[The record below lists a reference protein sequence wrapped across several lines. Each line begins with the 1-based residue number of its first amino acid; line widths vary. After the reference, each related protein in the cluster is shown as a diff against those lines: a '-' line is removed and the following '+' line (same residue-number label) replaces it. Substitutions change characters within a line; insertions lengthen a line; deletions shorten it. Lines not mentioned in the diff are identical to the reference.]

1 MSVLQAGNIWTA
13 LTFWAKL
20 NTVMYYYEPPRR
32 QTLFETGSCSW
43 KRLRLQSRMHTD
55 RWWRLT
61 HTPLPE
67 EPPVCVACNTT
78 ITVKHVLLEGSDSAE
93 AGKKYQEERSL
104 YSLFRNLNPE
114 KNVDKLKE
122 IGVFC
127 KVWDV
132 LKKISCKEIFRLWF
146 RNIVVQ

>member
-1 MSVLQAGNIWTA
+1 
-13 LTFWAKL
+13 
-20 NTVMYYYEPPRR
+20 
-32 QTLFETGSCSW
+32 
-43 KRLRLQSRMHTD
+43 MHTD

-61 HTPLPE
+61 HTPLLE
-67 EPPVCVACNTT
+67 EPPFCVACNTT
-78 ITVKHVLLEGSDSAE
+78 ITVKRVLIEGADSAE

-127 KVWDV
+127 KV
-132 LKKISCKEIFRLWF
+132 
-146 RNIVVQ
+146 